1 MNSSAL
7 KILVIEDNPGDFA
20 LVEDFLNDQIK
31 AATIKHAPNFK
42 SAMAE
47 LTKPDADF
55 DIVLLDIT
63 LPDNAGEPLIEAIVK
78 ACPNAPVIV
87 LTGYADFAFSVRSLS
102 LGVADYLLKDELT
115 SLSLYKSIIYSS
127 ERRRQSDELAASQLK
142 YSELFQLSPLP
153 MWVFEVATLRF
164 LDVNDAAVEH
174 YGYSREEFLAM
185 TILDIRPVTE
195 IHAIDDIINKPHN
208 VNRFIKQGIFLHQK
222 KNGDL
227 IQVEIQSNT
236 VDYKGKA
243 AKIILAND
251 ITERLNYISE
261 IETQNKTLKEIS
273 WMQSHVIRA
282 PLTRIMG
289 LVALI
294 QDLKE
299 KMVDFPVAMAQMFE
313 YLMISAQELDEVIKD
328 ITDKTRTGH
337 NKE

>member
-1 MNSSAL
+1 MNSRAL
-7 KILVIEDNPGDFA
+7 KILVIEDNSGDFV
-20 LVEDFLNDQIK
+20 LVEEFLHDQIK
-31 AATIKHAPNFK
+31 AAIIEQAPNFK
-42 SAMAE
+42 SAITE
-47 LTKPDADF
+47 LTKPGADF
-55 DIVLLDIT
+55 DIVLLDIR

-87 LTGYADFAFSVRSLS
+87 LTGHADFAFSVKSLS

-174 YGYSREEFLAM
+174 YGYSREEFLGM
-185 TILDIRPVTE
+185 TILEIRPASE
-195 IHAIDDIINKPHN
+195 IHVVDKIISKPHN
-208 VNRFIKQGIFLHQK
+208 VNRFIKKGVFLHKK

-227 IQVEIQSNT
+227 IQVDIQSNA

-243 AKIILAND
+243 SKIILAND
-251 ITERLNYISE
+251 ITERLNYINE
-261 IETQNKTLKEIS
+261 IETQNKTLRDIS
-273 WMQSHVIRA
+273 WMQSHIIRA

-289 LVALI
+289 LIPLM
-294 QDLKE
+294 QDVKE
-299 KMVDFPVAMAQMFE
+299 KIVDCPAEMTQMFE
-313 YLMISAQELDEVIKD
+313 YLMISANELDDVIKD